1 VNVERSSG
9 VLFPRSHPDA
19 SALRG
24 VAYGVVLLSKAMA
37 IELAPYNVCVNSV
50 CPGYILTD
58 PAAEGGMFEEE
69 IGEYTSKIPMDRYGR
84 AEEMAGAFAF
94 LGSDEASFIA
104 GTELGSGRGP
114 VNVPQHHKQL
124 GR

>member
-1 VNVERSSG
+1 
-9 VLFPRSHPDA
+9 
-19 SALRG
+19 
-24 VAYGVVLLSKAMA
+24 MA

-58 PAAEGGMFEEE
+58 LAAEGGMFEEE
-69 IGEYTSKIPMDRYGR
+69 IGENTSKIPLDRYGR

-104 GTELGSGRGP
+104 GTELGRGRGP
-114 VNVPQHHKQL
+114 DLPGIGQERKPTGAGQCTSAP
-124 GR
+124 